1 MKKILFF
8 TCITL
13 CALIL
18 TPSSINAQVG
28 PPVDASENGGGS
40 KKINSITE
48 IPGISLKQ
56 RLDIGPVLL
65 KEEEKINTQMR
76 TKERLSEK
84 EKKFAD
90 NEKKKDKIQGK
101 IEKTD
106 KKILKYIEKSNKK
119 VRKILTDEQYRIFID
134 NRAELLHRTDL
145 PTQINNNTN
154 VRPRG
159 ERPPSGGRP
168 PDTGGGRR
176 FGGGGGRR

>member
-8 TCITL
+8 TCIIL
-13 CALIL
+13 CSFIL

-28 PPVDASENGGGS
+28 PPVDTSENGGGS

-65 KEEEKINTQMR
+65 KEEEKINAQMR
-76 TKERLSEK
+76 TKERLSVK
-84 EKKFAD
+84 ENNSAA
-90 NEKKKDKIQGK
+90 NEKKQNKIQGK

-106 KKILKYIEKSNKK
+106 KKLMKYIEKSNKK
-119 VRKILTDEQYRIFID
+119 IKKILSDEQYRIFID
-134 NRAELLHRTDL
+134 NRAELLHRKDL
-145 PTQINNNTN
+145 PMQINNTAN

-159 ERPPSGGRP
+159 ERPPGGGRP
-168 PDTGGGRR
+168 QGAGGGRR
-176 FGGGGGRR
+176 P